1 MTPITNT
8 VLREIQIG
16 RTVVEITELHE
27 LTARQ
32 VRGAIKN
39 LDLTYHI
46 DRIPVGNVVVY
57 KVNRRR
63 VRPMNAG
70 IKRH

>member
-16 RTVVEITELHE
+16 RTVLEITQYHD

-63 VRPMNAG
+63 VRPMKAG

>member
-1 MTPITNT
+1 MTPITDT
-8 VLREIQIG
+8 VRRELQIG
-16 RTVVEITELHE
+16 RTVLEITQRHE

-46 DRIPVGNVVVY
+46 DRIPVENVVVY
-57 KVNRRR
+57 KINRRR
-63 VRPMNAG
+63 VRPMKAG

>member
-1 MTPITNT
+1 MTLITDT
-8 VLREIQIG
+8 VRRELQIG
-16 RTVVEITELHE
+16 RTVLEITQRHE

-46 DRIPVGNVVVY
+46 DRIPVENVVVY
-57 KVNRRR
+57 KINRRR
-63 VRPMNAG
+63 AHPMKAG

>member
-1 MTPITNT
+1 MTPITDT
-8 VLREIQIG
+8 VRRELQIG
-16 RTVVEITELHE
+16 RTVLEITELHE

-46 DRIPVGNVVVY
+46 DRIPVANVVVY
-57 KVNRRR
+57 KINRRR
-63 VRPMNAG
+63 VHPMKAG

>member
-16 RTVVEITELHE
+16 RTVLEITQYHG

-32 VRGAIKN
+32 VHGAIRN

-46 DRIPVGNVVVY
+46 DRIRIENTVVY

-63 VRPMNAG
+63 VRPMKAG

>member
-16 RTVVEITELHE
+16 RTVVEITELHD

-57 KVNRRR
+57 KIRSE
-63 VRPMNAG
+63 
-70 IKRH
+70 KK

>member
-1 MTPITNT
+1 MTLITDT
-8 VLREIQIG
+8 VRRELQIG
-16 RTVVEITELHE
+16 RTVLEITQRHE

-46 DRIPVGNVVVY
+46 DRIPVENVVVY
-57 KVNRRR
+57 KINRRR
-63 VRPMNAG
+63 VRPMKAG

>member
-1 MTPITNT
+1 MTPITDT
-8 VLREIQIG
+8 VRRELQIG
-16 RTVVEITELHE
+16 RTVLEITELHE

-46 DRIPVGNVVVY
+46 DRIPVENVVVY
-57 KVNRRR
+57 KINRRR
-63 VRPMNAG
+63 VHPMKAG

>member
-16 RTVVEITELHE
+16 RTVLEITQRHE

-32 VRGAIKN
+32 VRGE
-39 LDLTYHI
+39 
-46 DRIPVGNVVVY
+46 NVVVY
-57 KVNRRR
+57 KINRRR
-63 VRPMNAG
+63 VRPMKAG

>member
-1 MTPITNT
+1 MTLITDT
-8 VLREIQIG
+8 VRRELQIG
-16 RTVVEITELHE
+16 RTVLEITQRHE

-46 DRIPVGNVVVY
+46 DRIPVENVVVY
-57 KVNRRR
+57 KINRRR
-63 VRPMNAG
+63 VHPMKAG

>member
-16 RTVVEITELHE
+16 RTVLEITQYCG

-39 LDLTYHI
+39 LDLTYYI

-63 VRPMNAG
+63 AHPMRAG
-70 IKRH
+70 VKRH

>member
-1 MTPITNT
+1 MTPITDT
-8 VLREIQIG
+8 VRRELQIG
-16 RTVVEITELHE
+16 RTVLEITELHE

-46 DRIPVGNVVVY
+46 DRIPVENVVVY
-57 KVNRRR
+57 KINRRI
-63 VRPMNAG
+63 VHPMKAG

>member
-1 MTPITNT
+1 MTPITDT
-8 VLREIQIG
+8 VRRELQIG
-16 RTVVEITELHE
+16 RTVLEITELHE

-46 DRIPVGNVVVY
+46 DRIPVENAVVY
-57 KVNRRR
+57 KINRRR
-63 VRPMNAG
+63 AHPMKAG